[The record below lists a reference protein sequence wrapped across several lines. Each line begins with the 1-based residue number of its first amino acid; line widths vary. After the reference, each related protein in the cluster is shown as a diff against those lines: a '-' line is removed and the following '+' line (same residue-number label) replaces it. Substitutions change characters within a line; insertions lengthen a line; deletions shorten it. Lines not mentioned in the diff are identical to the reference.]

1 MKSFTTLMELIETR
15 RSIRSYKD
23 QEIEEDKL
31 NYVLQA
37 FRKAPSAKNLQPWKL
52 VVIKN
57 KKILKDIAIAC
68 NNQTFME
75 EAPVIIAA
83 CAKEEEAYGMMGGYM
98 NSYPIDIAIALEHL
112 ILAATEKGLGTCWI
126 GAFKEKLVKD
136 ILGVPENVRV
146 VALTPLGYSAREASV
161 RGRKPLTEIISYDKY
176 F

>member
-1 MKSFTTLMELIETR
+1 MKSFTTLMQLIETR

-57 KKILKDIAIAC
+57 KKILTDIAIAC

-83 CAKEEEAYGMMGGYM
+83 CAKEEEAYGSMGGYM

-126 GAFKEKLVKD
+126 GAFKEQLVKD

-146 VALTPLGYSAREASV
+146 VALTPLGYPAREASI